1 MWQMNP
7 VSLNENMRRTL
18 GWFGRDILL
27 QGWEEGL
34 QGEGV
39 VVTPS
44 AQSHDTEMCVLL
56 FRLTIMKE
64 RF

>member
-1 MWQMNP
+1 
-7 VSLNENMRRTL
+7 MRRTL

-34 QGEGV
+34 QGERV
-39 VVTPS
+39 VVNPS
-44 AQSHDTEMCVLL
+44 AESHNTEMYILL
-56 FRLTIMKE
+56 WKLTIIKE